1 MKRKSEKKKNLEY
14 IEKTFTN
21 REIVRILELACRR
34 IKENYPNTVPE
45 YKIDKKIW
53 FELFYQKRAGYN
65 GEKLRDL

>member
-21 REIVRILELACRR
+21 REIVRILDLACRR
-34 IKENYPNTVPE
+34 IKENYSNTVPE

-53 FELFYQKRAGYN
+53 FELFYQNCAGYN